1 MVFSSE
7 RKRFLFM
14 SLGSNICLFSVDHHF
29 VHFVCGDVATTS
41 LCLLARTAAHQC
53 SASCGPEKQHSF
65 GGEGFRNGA
74 RAVSVGEEQFLA
86 MQLSDS
92 LHQTFVFGSS
102 CVLVR
107 AWERVAGSARSERG
121 LMSSRP
127 HLRGAAKRYTRCSHH
142 VDNVGCEGGGRQH
155 RSERDTFSFPWWVEH
170 MLVLVDHHVWAK
182 QLAVRGTEGS
192 ESAKAW

>member
-142 VDNVGCEGGGRQH
+142 VGRVDGRVGVSIGAKEILFHSLGGSNICLFSLIITCGRNNSRCGGRKGANQRKH
-155 RSERDTFSFPWWVEH
+155 GR
-170 MLVLVDHHVWAK
+170 
-182 QLAVRGTEGS
+182 
-192 ESAKAW
+192 